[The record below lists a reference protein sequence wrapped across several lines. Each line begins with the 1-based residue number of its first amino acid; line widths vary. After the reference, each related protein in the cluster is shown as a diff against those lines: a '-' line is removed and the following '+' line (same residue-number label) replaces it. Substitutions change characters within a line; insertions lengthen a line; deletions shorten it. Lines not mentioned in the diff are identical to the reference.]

1 MLRNQSRQEVDSLA
15 SGRHREEVL
24 LELFPISN
32 SLRILIMPLLRPSR
46 PVLIHR
52 RALIRKFYF
61 SFLSPFPLPPIV
73 IYEHHSALL
82 NTPVWHYAWAR
93 DSFLPLNIVTAVCK
107 TLELRLICL
116 LVPNSKIT
124 TRWDIWNVQVAF
136 TLPNNELQKQ
146 PIRYRGRQA
155 GRSNVSQSGGGGNRA
170 PI

>member
-1 MLRNQSRQEVDSLA
+1 
-15 SGRHREEVL
+15 
-24 LELFPISN
+24 
-32 SLRILIMPLLRPSR
+32 MPLLRPSR
-46 PVLIHR
+46 PVHDHPQAR
-52 RALIRKFYF
+52 SDTQFYF

-82 NTPVWHYAWAR
+82 DTPVWYYAWAR

-146 PIRYRGRQA
+146 LIRCRGRQA
-155 GRSNVSQSGGGGNRA
+155 GRSSVSQSGGGGGNRA
-170 PI
+170 PIRHPSRLQSFPL